1 MNIYKQIFKVI
12 KKYDTIVIAR
22 HIGADPDALGS
33 QFALKEII
41 LKTFPNKKVYA
52 VGNPASRFKFF
63 GNNEKIDNIDTT
75 KGLLIVLD
83 TPDIKRIDGVSL
95 NNFEYVIKIDHHPI
109 IDKYANIELIDEDSC
124 STSQLILEFIFNNKI
139 EINKEIGEKLYL
151 GIVGDTDR
159 FLHDYTSS
167 KTFSL
172 VTRLLE
178 ETNIDFTSLYKVL
191 YQRPISEIR
200 FEGYIYQNLILTEN
214 GVAYIKITD
223 RKLKEFGVDSAA
235 AGNMINDLKF
245 VNEIIVWVFL
255 TEDIKSN
262 LIRANIR
269 SVGPYINDVATK
281 FGGGGHKYASG
292 VKLKTWDDSDKLI
305 NELDQLVKIYKN

>member
-95 NNFEYVIKIDHHPI
+95 NNFEYVIKMDHHPI

-214 GVAYIKITD
+214 GVAYIKIID

-292 VKLKTWDDSDKLI
+292 VKLKTCDDSDKLI
-305 NELDQLVKIYKN
+305 NELDELVKNYKN

>member
-124 STSQLILEFIFNNKI
+124 STSQLILEFILNNKI

-167 KTFSL
+167 KTFCL

-269 SVGPYINDVATK
+269 SVGPYINDIATK

-292 VKLKTWDDSDKLI
+292 VKLKTCDDSDKFI
-305 NELDQLVKIYKN
+305 NELDELVKNYKN

>member
-1 MNIYKQIFKVI
+1 MNIYKQIFKII
-12 KKYDTIVIAR
+12 KKYNTIVIAR

-33 QFALKEII
+33 QFALKDII
-41 LKTFPNKKVYA
+41 LKLFPEKKVYA

-63 GNNEKIDNIDTT
+63 GNNEKLDNIDTT

-95 NNFEYVIKIDHHPI
+95 DNFEYVIKIDHHPI
-109 IDKYANIELIDEDSC
+109 IDKYANIELIDDTAC
-124 STSQLILEFIFNNKI
+124 STSQLILEFVFNNKI
-139 EINKEIGEKLYL
+139 AINKEIGEKLYL

-159 FLHDYTSS
+159 FLHDYTST
-167 KTFSL
+167 KTFYL
-172 VTRLLE
+172 VNKLLE
-178 ETNIDFTSLYKVL
+178 ETKIDFTSLYKFL

-223 RKLKEFGVDSAA
+223 KKLKEFGVDSAA
-235 AGNMINDLKF
+235 AGNMINNLKF

-269 SVGPYINDVATK
+269 SVGPYINEIATK

-292 VKLKTWDDSDKLI
+292 VKLKTWEDSDKLI
-305 NELDQLVKIYKN
+305 NELDELVKNYRS

>member
-167 KTFSL
+167 KTFCL

-269 SVGPYINDVATK
+269 SVGPYINDIATK

-305 NELDQLVKIYKN
+305 NELDELVKNYKN

>member
-95 NNFEYVIKIDHHPI
+95 NNFEYVIKMDHHPI

-172 VTRLLE
+172 VTRLL
-178 ETNIDFTSLYKVL
+178 D
-191 YQRPISEIR
+191 
-200 FEGYIYQNLILTEN
+200 
-214 GVAYIKITD
+214 YIKSYIKD
-223 RKLKEFGVDSAA
+223 LFLRL
-235 AGNMINDLKF
+235 DLK
-245 VNEIIVWVFL
+245 
-255 TEDIKSN
+255 DIFTR
-262 LIRANIR
+262 I
-269 SVGPYINDVATK
+269 
-281 FGGGGHKYASG
+281 
-292 VKLKTWDDSDKLI
+292 
-305 NELDQLVKIYKN
+305 

>member
-139 EINKEIGEKLYL
+139 EINKEIGEKIYL

-245 VNEIIVWVFL
+245 VNEIIVWLFL

-305 NELDQLVKIYKN
+305 NELDELVKNYKN

>member
-33 QFALKEII
+33 KFALKEII

-95 NNFEYVIKIDHHPI
+95 NNFEYVIKMDHHPI

-245 VNEIIVWVFL
+245 VNEIIVWLFL

-305 NELDQLVKIYKN
+305 NELDELVKNYKN

>member
-1 MNIYKQIFKVI
+1 MNIYKQILKVI
-12 KKYDTIVIAR
+12 KKYNTIVIAR

-33 QFALKEII
+33 QFALRDII
-41 LKTFPNKKVYA
+41 LKLFPDKKVYA

-109 IDKYANIELIDEDSC
+109 IDKYANIELIDDNAC
-124 STSQLILEFIFNNKI
+124 STSQLILEFVFNNKI
-139 EINKEIGEKLYL
+139 EINKEISEKLFL

-159 FLHDYTSS
+159 FLHDYTSP
-167 KTFSL
+167 KTFAL
-172 VTRLLE
+172 VSRLLD
-178 ETNIDFTSLYKVL
+178 ETKIDFTSLYKTL
-191 YQRPISEIR
+191 YQRPISEVR
-200 FEGYIYQNLILTEN
+200 FEGYIYQNLTLTEN

-223 RKLKEFGVDSAA
+223 KKLKEFGVDSAA

-245 VNEIIVWVFL
+245 VNEIVVWVFL

-269 SVGPYINDVATK
+269 SVGPYINETASK

-292 VKLKTWDDSDKLI
+292 VKLDTWDKTDKLI
-305 NELDQLVKIYKN
+305 MELDNLVKNYNN

>member
-95 NNFEYVIKIDHHPI
+95 NNFEYVIKMDHHPI

-151 GIVGDTDR
+151 GTVGDTDR

-214 GVAYIKITD
+214 GVAYIKIID

-305 NELDQLVKIYKN
+305 NELDELVKNYKN